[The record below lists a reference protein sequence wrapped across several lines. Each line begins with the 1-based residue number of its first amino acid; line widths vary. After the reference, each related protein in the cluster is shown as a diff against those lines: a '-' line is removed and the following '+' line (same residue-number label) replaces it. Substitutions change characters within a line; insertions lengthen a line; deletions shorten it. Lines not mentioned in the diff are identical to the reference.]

1 MRAGGG
7 GWGLVSVGMCLHHD
21 VAAAVQGEV
30 VGAGEGAVAL
40 GASERL
46 DARVLAKV
54 PRQLVRAGKAP
65 GAALPGAVVRLF
77 SCRGA
82 VERQEKSRSKDKR
95 LFLIG

>member
-1 MRAGGG
+1 M
-7 GWGLVSVGMCLHHD
+7 VGMCLHHD

-30 VGAGEGAVAL
+30 VGAGEGAVTL

-54 PRQLVRAGKAP
+54 PRQLVGAGEAP

-77 SCRGA
+77 SCRGQQMEEQKRGG
-82 VERQEKSRSKDKR
+82 ERRMRDCS
-95 LFLIG
+95 